1 MSEPSTSPS
10 LLVALVDLTGG
21 NEGAAFLK
29 RAPVDNSVI
38 RWWELLFQ
46 SQGKV
51 TRRLGDITE
60 TEPLQYLI
68 WNTTKT
74 PPPDDLET
82 AKAQCAALANNLE
95 VDQTTVDMIK
105 SQISPEFLA
114 TLNAEGEKKM
124 AQGSATEG
132 TLEKP
137 SGKKGGSKKGGKK
150 KADAPP
156 AESAPADG
164 QSAAAPAAKKEK
176 DPTGRPGEGTQTRK
190 VWDIADSLAAANNNV
205 TPTRAAVIEAAVKAG
220 VNKATAGVQYGHWF
234 KGMKRTPPPEP
245 VKPEASAETAAT
257 TTAAAS

>member
-60 TEPLQYLI
+60 IEPLQYLI

-114 TLNAEGEKKM
+114 TLNAEGEKTM

-132 TLEKP
+132 ALEKP
-137 SGKKGGSKKGGKK
+137 GKKGSKKSGKK
-150 KADAPP
+150 KAAVTDNPP
-156 AESAPADG
+156 ADNAPADG
-164 QSAAAPAAKKEK
+164 QAAAPAAKKEK

-245 VKPEASAETAAT
+245 VKPEAPAETAAT